1 MASEEDH
8 EDEDVQVIMGD
19 PEEDQYQL
27 RDLERILSIPLDVLT
42 ALEVSE
48 EFSIVPNLI
57 IRYVQDKQ
65 EEIRNIDVVV
75 QEYVEA
81 VEQSSKFEFGNNNKK
96 FRFLGLIIN
105 N

>member
-8 EDEDVQVIMGD
+8 EDEDVQVIMAD

-65 EEIRNIDVVV
+65 EEIRNIDVVL

-81 VEQSSKFEFGNNNKK
+81 VDQSSKF
-96 FRFLGLIIN
+96 
-105 N
+105 

>member
-8 EDEDVQVIMGD
+8 EDEDVQVIMED

-48 EFSIVPNLI
+48 EFSIVPSLI

-81 VEQSSKFEFGNNNKK
+81 VEQSSKFEFGNNN
-96 FRFLGLIIN
+96 N
-105 N
+105 S